1 MFSGLIEARVP
12 AQELRRRAE
21 GARLYLPRPEL
32 PADLPA
38 WSPQMG
44 ESIAISGCCLT
55 LIELATDG
63 ALGFDLSAETLEKTW
78 LGGLTPGRL
87 VNLERSLRL
96 GDRLGGHM
104 VSGHVDAVGRIAG
117 IADSNDGGRVFTFE
131 VPAGFERY
139 LVEKGSVCVDG
150 ISLTV
155 VSPRER
161 LFDVAIIP
169 ETLVRTNLGPAEVGQ
184 SIHLEADMVGKWI
197 ERLLDARAI
206 PSRTNP

>member
-1 MFSGLIEARVP
+1 MFSGLVEARVP
-12 AQELRRRAE
+12 VLELRRQAE
-21 GARLYLPRPEL
+21 GARLVLPRPGI
-32 PADLPA
+32 PADLPP
-38 WSPQMG
+38 WSPQLG

-55 LIELATDG
+55 LIELGPGDE
-63 ALGFDLSAETLEKTW
+63 LGFDLSAETLETTW
-78 LGGLTPGRL
+78 LHELAPARTEDRL

-96 GDRLGGHM
+96 GDRLGGHL

-117 IADSNDGGRVFTFE
+117 ITDSNDGGRVFTFE

-139 LVEKGSVCVDG
+139 LVAKGSVCVDG

-169 ETLVRTNLGPAEVGQ
+169 ETLQRTNLGPSEVGQ
-184 SIHLEADMVGKWI
+184 SVHLEADMIGKWI
-197 ERLLDARAI
+197 ERLLASRAQ
-206 PSRTNP
+206 